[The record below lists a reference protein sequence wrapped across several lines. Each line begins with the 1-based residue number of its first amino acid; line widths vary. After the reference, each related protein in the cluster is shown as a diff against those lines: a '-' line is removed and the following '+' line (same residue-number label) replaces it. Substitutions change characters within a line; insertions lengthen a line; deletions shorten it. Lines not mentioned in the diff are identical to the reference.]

1 MLKRKRELVSG
12 KKCFD
17 FVWIFVVKFFFVV
30 RGTRR
35 ETKKKKQNIPLTF
48 LFYTRKQRFKM
59 KENEEEEGK
68 KTGNSWTWDTGNSG
82 RPFYEIIL
90 FFMICSCFFNA
101 EINDFGAS
109 KLKTKGSFYLL
120 QIVLAHSTCHRIA
133 AHRGIKEEFA

>member
-17 FVWIFVVKFFFVV
+17 FVWIFVVKFFFWFAERDVK
-30 RGTRR
+30 R
-35 ETKKKKQNIPLTF
+35 KKKNKTYHLHSHFI
-48 LFYTRKQRFKM
+48 R
-59 KENEEEEGK
+59 ENSASEWKKKEEEGK
-68 KTGNSWTWDTGNSG
+68 KTGNSWTWDTGNSD

-120 QIVLAHSTCHRIA
+120 QIVLAHSTCHRIS

>member
-17 FVWIFVVKFFFVV
+17 FVWIFVVKFFFGS
-30 RGTRR
+30 RN
-35 ETKKKKQNIPLTF
+35 ETLNEKKKQNIPLTF
-48 LFYTRKQRFKM
+48 SFYTRKQRFRL
-59 KENEEEEGK
+59 NEKEEEGK
-68 KTGNSWTWDTGNSG
+68 KTGNSWTWDTGNSD

-120 QIVLAHSTCHRIA
+120 QIVLAHSTCHRIS

>member
-17 FVWIFVVKFFFVV
+17 FVWIFVVKFFFGS
-30 RGTRR
+30 RNETLNEKKTKHTTYILILYAKTALQIGWKRR
-35 ETKKKKQNIPLTF
+35 
-48 LFYTRKQRFKM
+48 RR
-59 KENEEEEGK
+59 K
-68 KTGNSWTWDTGNSG
+68 KTGNSWTWDTGNSD

-120 QIVLAHSTCHRIA
+120 QIVLAHSTCHRIS